1 MKWAT
6 KTFKFTNTADVKVS
20 ETMHVNGLQTR
31 DSIPINDLYLQSRTF
46 FLVFENKNLW
56 QMQKGKVLK
65 VKESQRNNTIMLF
78 STVNS

>member
-31 DSIPINDLYLQSRTF
+31 DSIPNNNLYLQSRTF
-46 FLVFENKNLW
+46 FLSLKTKIFGKCK
-56 QMQKGKVLK
+56 KGK
-65 VKESQRNNTIMLF
+65 F
-78 STVNS
+78 